1 MINVKYVPPHR
12 RISKEEPKKKE
23 PKEDTKV
30 IASIETKNQSLPVK
44 TKKTTKPKNKPAPKP
59 RMVQKWV
66 PKIAMPPKSV
76 DPK

>member
-12 RISKEEPKKKE
+12 RIVKEEPKKKE
-23 PKEDTKV
+23 AREIKEVCATVGIK
-30 IASIETKNQSLPVK
+30 EQSQPVK
-44 TKKTTKPKNKPAPKP
+44 IKKMTKMKNKPAPKP

-66 PKIAMPPKSV
+66 PKIATPPQSI